1 MRALATLSE
10 EDIQTIQDGGSVVV
24 DVKIGPSTYPIRV
37 MRDYEIDIHKKG
49 DEQDG

>member
-1 MRALATLSE
+1 MRALATLSK
-10 EDIQTIQDGGSVVV
+10 EDIQTIQDGGSVAV
-24 DVKIGPSTYPIRV
+24 DVNIGPDIYPICV

>member
-1 MRALATLSE
+1 MSSLATLSK

-24 DVKIGPSTYPIRV
+24 DVKLGPCTYPIKI
-37 MRDYEIDIHKKG
+37 MRDWGIDIHKKE